1 MGTKLVS
8 ETLALPSQR
17 VVAFLTSLALVL
29 AVFVLGAATASPAG
43 ATSTELSVT
52 SKINA
57 ARSARGVHR
66 LVTQRDLVAVA
77 RAQARRMAARN
88 RLYHNPR
95 LAREVRNFRWVGE
108 NVGYGPTVARVHGAF
123 MASPGHKSNVLDRD
137 YTQVGVG
144 AVWANGRVW
153 IAQVF
158 RKPLRAAAKSA
169 SAKRASSH
177 RTLRYGSTGTAVKRV
192 QRRLGVRPTGW
203 FGPVTKSRVKAF
215 QQRKGWRGSGIVG
228 PGTWR
233 ALGL

>member
-1 MGTKLVS
+1 MGPSLVS
-8 ETLALPSQR
+8 ETVPLPSQR

-29 AVFVLGAATASPAG
+29 AVFVVGAATARPAG
-43 ATSTELSVT
+43 ATSTEASVT
-52 SKINA
+52 SKVNA
-57 ARSARGVHR
+57 ARSARGIHR
-66 LVTQRDLVAVA
+66 LGTRNDLVAVA

-88 RLYHNPR
+88 VLYHNPG

-108 NVGYGPTVARVHGAF
+108 NVGYGPDVASVHAAF
-123 MASPGHKSNVLDRD
+123 MASPGHKANLLDRD

-158 RKPLRAAAKSA
+158 RKPLRTTQSA
-169 SAKRASSH
+169 SSYRMLS
-177 RTLRYGSTGTAVKRV
+177 YGSSGEAVKRL

-215 QQRKGWRGSGIVG
+215 QQRKGWRTVTGVVG